1 MLVISQLDIDLHH
14 AAVLVHLIPVH
25 LALALGTVYVGYVHT
40 VQKDEGGG
48 AQDHVLP
55 KGGYVGAVVNGII
68 VPVYPP
74 QRGGWL
80 NVTS

>member
-1 MLVISQLDIDLHH
+1 MNQS
-14 AAVLVHLIPVH
+14 P
-25 LALALGTVYVGYVHT
+25 ALALGTVYVGYVHT
-40 VQKDEGGG
+40 VQQDEGGG
-48 AQDHVLP
+48 AQDHGLP

-80 NVTS
+80 NLTS